1 MSSDGRNKNI
11 VSVCPR
17 TCSLPQLWTNITA
30 VTLHQNML
38 PYFDGIYFNQLH
50 NLSTD
55 LTP

>member
-1 MSSDGRNKNI
+1 MSNDGREKNI

-17 TCSLPQLWTNITA
+17 MYSLTQLWTNNTA

-38 PYFDGIYFNQLH
+38 RILMTFTLISHTIYLQN
-50 NLSTD
+50 